1 MAMNSEKN
9 ENKTQDTSTT
19 PQDRNST
26 DNTWNLEK
34 ARAFAQELLKDI
46 PSARKKGSVIIPV
59 KKR

>member
-1 MAMNSEKN
+1 MATNSEKN

-19 PQDRNST
+19 PQDKNST
-26 DNTWNLEK
+26 DNTWNLAK

-46 PSARKKGSVIIPV
+46 PSAQRKGSVIIPV

>member
-1 MAMNSEKN
+1 MDTNSKKN
-9 ENKTQDTSTT
+9 ENKTQDISTT
-19 PQDRNST
+19 QQDKNST

-46 PSARKKGSVIIPV
+46 PSAQRKGSVIIPV